1 MLGIVGVKSNLARLA
16 ADWQAARGRGG
27 GLSLAATI
35 IKPDA
40 NLSKDKSSLYF
51 SLPRLLSSP
60 GTPVRGGDWSQA
72 RPCHQ
77 RQLQDICS
85 FLEQFLPRPRPP
97 GSWWLPTQLKAVTD
111 NNNNKHG
118 ATHQPSHVS
127 LVTNKKTAAQLHL
140 QYPVLLHH
148 WELHYDGRKG
158 RVGHQI
164 FTSGGSLMPDFVP
177 CDLTEWR
184 RGIVWWKS

>member
-1 MLGIVGVKSNLARLA
+1 MTVTKHRGPQWSWSHSDAHTFVPSPAHTGKIGNVPWNTLIVNIANARGLFVGVKSNLARLA

-51 SLPRLLSSP
+51 PLPRLLSSP
-60 GTPVRGGDWSQA
+60 GPPVRGGDWSQA

-127 LVTNKKTAAQLHL
+127 LVTNKKAAAQL
-140 QYPVLLHH
+140 
-148 WELHYDGRKG
+148 
-158 RVGHQI
+158 
-164 FTSGGSLMPDFVP
+164 
-177 CDLTEWR
+177 
-184 RGIVWWKS
+184 